1 MTQKLEKINIIS
13 LIPSGSSFEAMF
25 NPTEYRLQKSNQ
37 FSAQKVP
44 GLSSPRIQWASG
56 GAQTLTMKLFFD
68 TYDQPNQGNIKN
80 TDVRKY
86 VKNVTDLLQL
96 APGRRGPPICQIIW
110 GSLLLNVVLEQA
122 TVNYTLFLPDG
133 IPVRATVDVTFKEYI
148 LNKAEVDEILLS
160 SGLSKQHVVKARDT
174 LISIANDEYADS
186 TKWRLIAE
194 ANNLDD
200 PLAVQPGQT
209 LIIPPKK

>member
-1 MTQKLEKINIIS
+1 M
-13 LIPSGSSFEAMF
+13 
-25 NPTEYRLQKSNQ
+25 
-37 FSAQKVP
+37 
-44 GLSSPRIQWASG
+44 
-56 GAQTLTMKLFFD
+56 
-68 TYDQPNQGNIKN
+68 
-80 TDVRKY
+80 
-86 VKNVTDLLQL
+86 
-96 APGRRGPPICQIIW
+96 
-110 GSLLLNVVLEQA
+110 
-122 TVNYTLFLPDG
+122 
-133 IPVRATVDVTFKEYI
+133 DVTFKEYI